1 MRKLRGVCCLA
12 ILLLAGV
19 VQRAG
24 AAGDYCQVNT
34 VKCNRC
40 NGAPCVGVYTDGRH
54 VCVPKDI
61 LSEQIAQGTCGT
73 PAAMGALKSGK
84 VFTSAGVDYCI
95 YNYKTQECYIAYKIK
110 PPTSFPCEVK
120 IDGKVVKT
128 LKAATREAC
137 YKLIG
142 FGSENCKTYAQYL
155 KPPPS
160 KSFLEQ
166 YFKGTDRL
174 SSEYCN
180 WTCTLSSSQK

>member
-1 MRKLRGVCCLA
+1 MQPGLTACLTLPAYFALR
-12 ILLLAGV
+12 I
-19 VQRAG
+19 
-24 AAGDYCQVNT
+24 N
-34 VKCNRC
+34 
-40 NGAPCVGVYTDGRH
+40 P
-54 VCVPKDI
+54 
-61 LSEQIAQGTCGT
+61 
-73 PAAMGALKSGK
+73 
-84 VFTSAGVDYCI
+84 
-95 YNYKTQECYIAYKIK
+95 KIK

-128 LKAATREAC
+128 LTAATREAC

-166 YFKGTDRL
+166 VFNGSDRL